1 MNTIDK
7 KQIQRLNERK
17 IELIDE
23 FVSRMEEINYQIKAI
38 QRGEWTIVPREEK
51 ESECFS
57 HIRTVLSTFSP
68 YEEIWRSENYVLLK
82 PKN

>member
-23 FVSRMEEINYQIKAI
+23 FVSRMDEINYQIKAI

-51 ESECFS
+51 EK
-57 HIRTVLSTFSP
+57 HDNT
-68 YEEIWRSENYVLLK
+68 
-82 PKN
+82 

>member
-1 MNTIDK
+1 MRTFTERSRMNTVDK

-23 FVSRMEEINYQIKAI
+23 FVSRMDEINYQIKAI

-51 ESECFS
+51 
-57 HIRTVLSTFSP
+57 V
-68 YEEIWRSENYVLLK
+68 
-82 PKN
+82 KNDNT

>member
-23 FVSRMEEINYQIKAI
+23 FVSRMDEINYQIKAI
-38 QRGEWTIVPREEK
+38 QRGEWTIVPREK
-51 ESECFS
+51 GDPNDN
-57 HIRTVLSTFSP
+57 T
-68 YEEIWRSENYVLLK
+68 
-82 PKN
+82 